1 MEVFLPLT
9 AAACAFAAVR
19 VLIASGERGAKTLAS
34 RALRACERWVG
45 SRLESLGRS
54 GVVAALLEGEDWR
67 QASDALAALP
77 HEGRPGL
84 RREPACAALLAAG
97 VGIAC
102 VGGLLFLSFVSA
114 LVLAC
119 LERIALAA
127 WRSSRDRRRVHEVS
141 QEMPGVFRTLS
152 VALGAGQ
159 TLAQAIE
166 YVGSHGHGPVSAGFA
181 SASLGLRCGVS
192 TEDALESLSRTLDA
206 PGMGLSPRR
215 S

>member
-102 VGGLLFLSFVSA
+102 VGGLLFLSLVSA

-119 LERIALAA
+119 LEA
-127 WRSSRDRRRVHEVS
+127 
-141 QEMPGVFRTLS
+141 
-152 VALGAGQ
+152 
-159 TLAQAIE
+159 
-166 YVGSHGHGPVSAGFA
+166 
-181 SASLGLRCGVS
+181 
-192 TEDALESLSRTLDA
+192 
-206 PGMGLSPRR
+206 
-215 S
+215 